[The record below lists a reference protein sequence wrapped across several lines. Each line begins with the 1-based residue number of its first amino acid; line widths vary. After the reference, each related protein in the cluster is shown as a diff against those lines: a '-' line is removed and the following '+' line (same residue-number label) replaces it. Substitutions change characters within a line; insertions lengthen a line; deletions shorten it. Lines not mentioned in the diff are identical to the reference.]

1 MNEKG
6 LLPRLMC
13 VEFSKGKVVE
23 MRLFVQL
30 LCDNYNWKHCLFLN
44 NLFTVWL
51 FLDHSVVCSKTKVL
65 FTRRKGNPGARVT
78 LAIGLP

>member
-30 LCDNYNWKHCLFLN
+30 LCDKYNRKHGLFLN
-44 NLFTVWL
+44 NFFTIWPFFRLQRCLFQ
-51 FLDHSVVCSKTKVL
+51 
-65 FTRRKGNPGARVT
+65 N
-78 LAIGLP
+78 